1 MKRLSDYKGEEAV
14 DLWADLLDPLSEIC
28 TNEKI
33 KKAVESGEPRI
44 SVARTV
50 LQECRSE
57 AVRLLE
63 RIDPEPL
70 NGLNII
76 TRLVGLLAEIGQ
88 DEDVRSF
95 FGYASQTGTDGESS
109 GFAMA
114 NTGAAGN

>member
-1 MKRLSDYKGEEAV
+1 MKRLSDYKGEEAI

-28 TNEKI
+28 TNKEI
-33 KKAVESGEPRI
+33 KKAVESGESRI

-76 TRLVGLLAEIGQ
+76 TRLVGVLSEIGQ
-88 DEDVRSF
+88 NEDVRSF
-95 FGYASQTGTDGESS
+95 FGYASQTGTDDGFS
-109 GFAMA
+109 GSVM
-114 NTGAAGN
+114 GNIGGKEN